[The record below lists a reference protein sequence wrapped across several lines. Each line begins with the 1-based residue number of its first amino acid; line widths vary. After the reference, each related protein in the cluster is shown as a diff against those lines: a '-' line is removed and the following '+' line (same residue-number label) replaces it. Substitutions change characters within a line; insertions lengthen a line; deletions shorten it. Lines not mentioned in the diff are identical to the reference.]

1 VNAALPRSARRQSR
15 LIRRFAIETLKDH
28 FVLRHHRP
36 LADDF
41 ETDYSQPLAF
51 NRKDSMKLLQGKKG
65 LILNVANDRSIAWSI
80 AANCVKHGAQCGF
93 GFLPLEK
100 MERRVRK
107 SLEEMAEHT
116 GDASLK
122 DPWLQPC
129 DVGSDESIASFFAA
143 ARKQYGTVD
152 FVVHSLAFANKDYLA
167 LGKFHTTPR
176 DVFKQAC
183 DISAYSLIPLAREAM
198 AIMPE
203 GGSIIAM
210 TYLGSEKVVPGYN
223 VMGVA
228 KAALEST
235 ARYLAFELGEKK
247 IRVNTISAGPV
258 RTLSAMAVGGIDDMF
273 THVEKKSPLRRNIDA
288 DEVGKT
294 AVYLLSDLSSGVTGE
309 NIYVDSGFNTIGL

>member
-1 VNAALPRSARRQSR
+1 MSL
-15 LIRRFAIETLKDH
+15 
-28 FVLRHHRP
+28 
-36 LADDF
+36 LA
-41 ETDYSQPLAF
+41 
-51 NRKDSMKLLQGKKG
+51 GKTG
-65 LILNVANDRSIAWSI
+65 LILNIANDRSIAWHI
-80 AANCVKHGAQCGF
+80 ANNCVKAGATCGY

-107 SLEEMAEHT
+107 SLEEM
-116 GDASLK
+116 GQNDAFIA
-122 DPWLQPC
+122 PC
-129 DVGSDESIASFFAA
+129 DVGSDESIAGFFEAA
-143 ARKQYGTVD
+143 GRQFGRID
-152 FVVHSLAFANKDYLA
+152 FLVHSLAFANKDYLQI
-167 LGKFHTTPR
+167 GKFHTTTR
-176 DVFKQAC
+176 QVFAQAC
-183 DISAYSLIPLAREAM
+183 DISAYSLIALTRAAMPLM
-198 AIMPE
+198 KD
-203 GGSIIAM
+203 GGSVIAM

-273 THVEKKSPLRRNIDA
+273 THVEKKAPLRRNIDA

-309 NIYVDSGFNTIGL
+309 NIYVDSGFNIVGL